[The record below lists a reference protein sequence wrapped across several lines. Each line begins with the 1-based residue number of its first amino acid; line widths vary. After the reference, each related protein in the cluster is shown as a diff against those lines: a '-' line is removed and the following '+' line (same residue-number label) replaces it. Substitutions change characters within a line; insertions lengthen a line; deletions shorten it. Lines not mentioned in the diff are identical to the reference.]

1 MGDLVRFVTGASD
14 SRRGRTEAAPG
25 AARTEAGAR
34 GDPPSA
40 GRAAIAL
47 LVAVA
52 RVAALEARD
61 LVCLGLQAIAGDG
74 SVRAR
79 YRSGLMMVV
88 ELGQIRDVG

>member
-1 MGDLVRFVTGASD
+1 MPSDQPLVRPPGFPCKFRV
-14 SRRGRTEAAPG
+14 SRRRAQALD
-25 AARTEAGAR
+25 AV
-34 GDPPSA
+34 
-40 GRAAIAL
+40 RAAIAL

>member
-1 MGDLVRFVTGASD
+1 VGDLVRFVTGAND
-14 SRRGRTEAAPG
+14 SRRGRTEAAHRMRISAVG
-25 AARTEAGAR
+25 CLSDER
-34 GDPPSA
+34 A

-61 LVCLGLQAIAGDG
+61 LVCLGLQAIAVDG

>member
-1 MGDLVRFVTGASD
+1 VGDLVRFVTGASD
-14 SRRGRTEAAPG
+14 SRRGRTEAAHRMRISAVG
-25 AARTEAGAR
+25 CLSDER
-34 GDPPSA
+34 A